1 MSELIGGEHVAGGGP
16 GRWRG
21 TQQQQTIQLKKIVL

>member
-16 GRWRG
+16 GRWKD
-21 TQQQQTIQLKKIVL
+21 THMQQIIQLKKIVL